1 MGRDNIL
8 EDMLHV
14 ELSIQTKDK
23 GAFKVEEAVFIRPH
37 MFTEDALGVSGKL
50 KASYRPLGNIFP
62 IYDIETGV
70 NPQSQV
76 CTS

>member
-1 MGRDNIL
+1 MGRENIL
-8 EDMLHV
+8 KDMLHV
-14 ELSIQTKDK
+14 ELSVQAKDK
-23 GAFKVEEAVFIRPH
+23 GAFKKEEEAFLRPH
-37 MFTEDALGVSGKL
+37 MFTMDALGVSGKL
-50 KASYRPLGNIFP
+50 KATYHPLGNIFP